1 MKTMTTV
8 PFTFRMEKDLKESLT
23 IEAKENKRSSSYLA
37 SKAIKMMLDLRKEKK
52 QAVLQAIKE
61 ADKGIF
67 ISQNAVHKWMDSWD
81 TKNELEKPK
90 ADIFLKN

>member
-1 MKTMTTV
+1 M
-8 PFTFRMEKDLKESLT
+8 FRIL
-23 IEAKENKRSSSYLA
+23 RRP
-37 SKAIKMMLDLRKEKK
+37 LDLRKEKK

-61 ADKGIF
+61 ADKGVF
-67 ISQNAVHKWMDSWD
+67 ISQNAVHKWMNSWD